1 MMKNKFF
8 IDAYA
13 GIGGFHSAA
22 SELGGNCLYAI
33 EYLDSLRKI
42 YRATFDV
49 EEDHLIKDFK
59 QFALNLSGMES
70 DWLFAGFP
78 CQPFSKAGSRKGF
91 KDPVNGDH
99 FTFITAFLKKNNIK
113 NLILENVPNL
123 LDHDNGFSIGRIRK
137 DLKRLGYNI
146 VFLDILSPCD
156 FGIPLQRKRL
166 FIVASKTRN
175 TQLVLKKID
184 YRDKFS
190 LNEDILRDDYMT
202 DSVRNQ
208 LIDKTFGLLKEYQD
222 TPVVKPFWLD
232 ETRYDNQTG
241 NYHCT
246 MANIPPPKYA
256 DQIPIW
262 KQRILDRN
270 RSFIQ
275 VHGIPY
281 KNILPF
287 FNFPL
292 SHRKIEYNSMD
303 FSYNKEGKVVQFRPS
318 GIRISDSWKLP
329 TLVLSETQYP
339 FIYNK
344 ELNQFVRPSIELIM
358 KYNGNA
364 LIYDKEKEAS
374 IVKKALGN
382 TVNSLVVKNLLESFY
397 ES

>member
-1 MMKNKFF
+1 MMKNKKF

-22 SELGGNCLYAI
+22 SELGGDCLYAI
-33 EYLDSLRKI
+33 EHLDSLRKI
-42 YRATFDV
+42 YQSTFDLD
-49 EEDHLIKDFK
+49 ESHLIKDFRK
-59 QFALNLSGMES
+59 FAMEKSGIES
-70 DWLFAGFP
+70 DWFFAGFP
-78 CQPFSKAGSRKGF
+78 CQPFSKAGSRRGF
-91 KDPVNGDH
+91 KDPGNGDH

-123 LDHDNGFSIGRIRK
+123 LEHDNGFSIKRIRK
-137 DLKRLGYNI
+137 NLKLLGYNI

-166 FIVASKTRN
+166 FIVASKERT
-175 TQLVLKKID
+175 TQLVPRQID
-184 YRDKFS
+184 YRDIFS
-190 LNEDILRDDYMT
+190 LNQDILNDNYKT

-208 LIDKTFGLLKEYQD
+208 LIDKTFSLLKDYKD

-232 ETRYDNQTG
+232 ETRYDSQSG

-246 MANIPPPKYA
+246 MSNIPPPKYIN
-256 DQIPIW
+256 QIPSW

-275 VHGIPY
+275 VHGIPFE
-281 KNILPF
+281 NIMPF
-287 FNFPL
+287 FDFPL
-292 SHRKIEYNSMD
+292 SHRKIEYNCMD
-303 FSYNKEGKVVQFRPS
+303 FSYKKDGKVVQFRPS

-344 ELNQFVRPSIELIM
+344 KRKEFVRPSIELIM
-358 KYNGNA
+358 KYNGNT
-364 LIYDKEKEAS
+364 LIYDKISES
-374 IVKKALGN
+374 STVKKALGN